1 MLRRSRPN
9 FLNVLED
16 AQRLAFA
23 PFIFEAAAAALRLG
37 VLDALSGAPG
47 MSPREL
53 AAKTKL
59 PLYAV
64 EVMTDI
70 LVPAGVLRRTARADE
85 ADEADEA
92 DGTAPAAQKRL
103 TGLTLTEVGDL
114 LVYDEMTRANFF
126 FTESVCYDALG
137 RTRASLVEGRPA
149 GLEVFNP
156 AWKTIYPHLPEL
168 PDEARSAWFGFDHWH
183 SDRAYESA
191 LDEITTI
198 WGAAGPKKLADVGGN
213 TGRFSKRFLERFPE
227 SRAVVVDLLVEVDA
241 LPSHPELADVK
252 ERLEGAAIDWLT
264 DAEPAKL
271 PALAGVELFWMSQF
285 LDCFSHEEAV
295 SILTRTRRAMA
306 PGAKLAVLEPLVD
319 EQRHRAAELSL
330 AATSLY
336 FTVIAN
342 GNSRFF
348 NGAELRGI
356 FREAGFTIEREVP
369 DLGVSHTL
377 FLLKPEE

>member
-9 FLNVLED
+9 FLTVLED

-37 VLDALSGAPG
+37 VLDALSQAPG
-47 MSPREL
+47 LSAREL
-53 AAKTKL
+53 SVKNKL
-59 PLYAV
+59 TRYAV

-70 LVPAGVLRRTARADE
+70 LVPAGILRRTARAGE
-85 ADEADEA
+85 SE
-92 DGTAPAAQKRL
+92 GRL
-103 TGLTLTEVGDL
+103 TGLALTEMGDL

-137 RTRASLVEGRPA
+137 RTREALLEGRPA

-156 AWKTIYPHLPEL
+156 NWKTIYPHLPEL
-168 PDEARSAWFGFDHWH
+168 PDEARSAWFRFDHWH

-198 WGAAGPKKLADVGGN
+198 WGAAGPKRLADVGGN
-213 TGRFSKRFLERFPE
+213 TGRFSRRFLERFPE
-227 SRAVVVDLLVEVDA
+227 ARAVLVDLPVEVAA
-241 LPSHPELADVK
+241 LPARPELAGVK
-252 ERLEGAAIDWLT
+252 DRLEGAAIDWLT

-271 PALAGVELFWMSQF
+271 PALEGVDLFWMSQF

-295 SILTRTRRAMA
+295 SILRRTRRAMA

-336 FTVIAN
+336 FTVLAN

-356 FREAGFTIEREVP
+356 FREAGFTVEREVP

-377 FLLKPEE
+377 FILKPKE

>member
-9 FLNVLED
+9 FLSVLED

-37 VLDALSGAPG
+37 ILDNLSEAPG
-47 MSPREL
+47 LCAREL

-70 LVPAGVLRRTARADE
+70 LVPAGVLRRTARAGE
-85 ADEADEA
+85 S
-92 DGTAPAAQKRL
+92 DGAAQAAQGRL
-103 TGLTLTEVGDL
+103 TGLALTEVGDL

-137 RTRASLVEGRPA
+137 RTRASLLEGRPA

-156 AWKTIYPHLPEL
+156 NWKTIYPHLPEL

-213 TGRFSKRFLERFPE
+213 TGRFSKRLLERFPE
-227 SRAVVVDLLVEVDA
+227 SRAVVVDLPVEVDA
-241 LPSHPELADVK
+241 LPARPELAGVGD
-252 ERLEGAAIDWLT
+252 RLEGAAIDWLT
-264 DAEPAKL
+264 DAEPADL
-271 PALAGVELFWMSQF
+271 PALAGVDLFWMSQF

-306 PGAKLAVLEPLVD
+306 PGAKLAVLEPIVD

-336 FTVIAN
+336 FTVLAN

-377 FLLKPEE
+377 FLLKPEG

>member
-9 FLNVLED
+9 FLTVLED

-37 VLDALSGAPG
+37 VLDALSQASGLSA
-47 MSPREL
+47 REL
-53 AAKTKL
+53 SAKTKL
-59 PLYAV
+59 TRYAV

-70 LVPAGVLRRTARADE
+70 LVPAGILRRTARAGE
-85 ADEADEA
+85 S
-92 DGTAPAAQKRL
+92 DGAAAAQGRL
-103 TGLTLTEVGDL
+103 TGLALTELGDL

-137 RTRASLVEGRPA
+137 HTWAALLEGRPA

-156 AWKTIYPHLPEL
+156 NWKTIYPHLPEL

-183 SDRAYESA
+183 SDRAYEGA
-191 LDEITTI
+191 LNEITTI
-198 WGAAGPKKLADVGGN
+198 WGAAGPRRLADVGGN
-213 TGRFSKRFLERFPE
+213 TGRFSRRFLERFPE
-227 SRAVVVDLLVEVDA
+227 ARAVLVDLPVEVAA
-241 LPSHPELADVK
+241 LPARPELAGVK
-252 ERLEGAAIDWLT
+252 DRLEGAAIDWLT
-264 DAEPAKL
+264 DAEPADL
-271 PALAGVELFWMSQF
+271 PALEGVNLFWMSQF

-295 SILTRTRRAMA
+295 SILRRTRRAME

-336 FTVIAN
+336 FTVLAN

-377 FLLKPEE
+377 FLLKPED

>member
-9 FLNVLED
+9 FLTVLED

-37 VLDALSGAPG
+37 VLDALSATPG
-47 MSPREL
+47 MSAREL
-53 AAKTKL
+53 AAQTKL
-59 PLYAV
+59 SLYAV
-64 EVMTDI
+64 EVMTDL
-70 LVPAGVLRRTARADE
+70 LVPAGILRRTARAGE
-85 ADEADEA
+85 AGRAA
-92 DGTAPAAQKRL
+92 DGAAQCEKRL
-103 TGLTLTEVGDL
+103 TGLALTETGDL

-137 RTRASLVEGRPA
+137 RTRASLTEGRPA

-156 AWKTIYPHLPEL
+156 DWKTIYPHLPEL

-183 SDRAYESA
+183 SDRAYEGA

-198 WGAAGPKKLADVGGN
+198 WGVAGPKKLADVGGN

-227 SRAVVVDLLVEVDA
+227 ARAVVVDLPVEVDA
-241 LPSHPELADVK
+241 LPERPELAGVK

-264 DAEPAKL
+264 AAEPAKL
-271 PALAGVELFWMSQF
+271 PALAGVDLFWMSQF

-336 FTVIAN
+336 FTVLAN

-348 NGAELRGI
+348 NGAELRGV
-356 FREAGFTIEREVP
+356 FREAGLTIEREVP